1 MRHITVPRFGEA
13 ICNGQLEELLVAVSS
28 SQLESGHRSLPIL
41 GRTVASHTQI
51 EWRCTGCGQRWS
63 QEPLPEEAL

>member
-13 ICNGQLEELLVAVSS
+13 LCNGAIEELVTTVSS
-28 SQLESGHRSLPIL
+28 VESGGGHRSLPIL
-41 GRTVASHTQI
+41 GRAPPSATKTS
-51 EWRCTGCGQRWS
+51 WRCTGCGHQWE